1 MCVCVC
7 VCVKEKTRER
17 ENEREREREREQQV
31 SERGPGECGAKT
43 FSRRILLD
51 PTHWRMEER
60 INFLRATSRGG
71 FAPRLKA
78 QKTTQNGCC
87 RAGVVPNPEFTPRNT
102 TTGVFKF
109 WRLALAGPKETRSGI
124 FYSPFHPRVVC
135 QQVSAGIS
143 RYQQVSAGISRYQQV
158 SAGISRCQQVSAG
171 IGRCQQVSTGISKCQ
186 QVSAGI
192 SNYVA
197 WIKIVIQLTSSWITW
212 PGSRS

>member
-60 INFLRATSRGG
+60 INFLRATSREG

-87 RAGVVPNPEFTPRNT
+87 RAGVVPNPEFTPRN
-102 TTGVFKF
+102 VPHYQSFLI
-109 WRLALAGPKETRSGI
+109 LARGRPKRDPLWNILFAFPPKG
-124 FYSPFHPRVVC
+124 
-135 QQVSAGIS
+135 
-143 RYQQVSAGISRYQQV
+143 
-158 SAGISRCQQVSAG
+158 
-171 IGRCQQVSTGISKCQ
+171 GRGSESTVTAMPC
-186 QVSAGI
+186 
-192 SNYVA
+192 
-197 WIKIVIQLTSSWITW
+197 LLLEDL
-212 PGSRS
+212 